1 VALIVLVL
9 VVRLLVVLL
18 LTVVLVLPVMLVV
31 LLLVVPL
38 LVVLLLVPLTTI
50 IMPPPRLVRLQ
61 TPAIKKIKDHAAL
74 PVDAGTLVV
83 EILTVVRAVATTT
96 ETNMESFCR
105 ICPSPSLRFSGTP
118 VLLLSI

>member
-38 LVVLLLVPLTTI
+38 LVELLLVPLTTI

-61 TPAIKKIKDHAAL
+61 TPAIKKIKDPAAL

-83 EILTVVRAVATTT
+83 VEILTVVRHIVITT
-96 ETNMESFCR
+96 ETNTESSTLQPHDVCLKQPL
-105 ICPSPSLRFSGTP
+105 CKP
-118 VLLLSI
+118 